1 MAVVVNSFK
10 GNSLVQVM
18 DAFVRIYD
26 TQRPIGVHVMNKCPD
41 CVGLCFGIF
50 RKGMDGFWSFC
61 AVQDV
66 VSGIECTQSVNDL
79 KLILDKHPY
88 KA

>member
-1 MAVVVNSFK
+1 
-10 GNSLVQVM
+10 
-18 DAFVRIYD
+18 
-26 TQRPIGVHVMNKCPD
+26 MNKCPD

-79 KLILDKHPY
+79 KLILDKHNS